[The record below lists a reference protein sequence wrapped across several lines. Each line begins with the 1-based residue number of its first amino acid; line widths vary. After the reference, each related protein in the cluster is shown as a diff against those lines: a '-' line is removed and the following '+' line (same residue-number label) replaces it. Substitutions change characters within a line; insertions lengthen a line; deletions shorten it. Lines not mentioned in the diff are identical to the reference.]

1 MDRSTDLYLLSH
13 SEIFR
18 DLSTEAL
25 DQIRNASLR
34 KKLSKDETLFD
45 QGAPASAFFLIV
57 HGRLRMTQSTPAGQQ
72 VIMQYIGS
80 GESAGYSVISG
91 KDTYSST
98 VVAVNDSVLLS
109 WPKGRFQELMAKHP
123 QIAANALA
131 VVRSRYED
139 LQNRVRELVTEPV
152 EKRIAHT
159 ILRLV
164 QRAGRRTAAGI
175 EVAFPLSRQDIA
187 EMAGTTLHTVSR
199 TISAWENSGIMD
211 SGRRRVVVRKP
222 QDLEDIANRT

>member
-1 MDRSTDLYLLSH
+1 MDRSTDLYLLGH

-25 DQIRNASLR
+25 EQIRNASVR
-34 KKLSKDETLFD
+34 QRLSRGETLFEQD
-45 QGAPASAFFLIV
+45 APASAFFLIV
-57 HGRLRMTQSTPAGQQ
+57 HGRLRMTQSTLAGQQ

-80 GESAGYSVISG
+80 GESAGYSVIVG
-91 KDTYSST
+91 KETYSST
-98 VVAVNDSVLLS
+98 VVAIDDSVLLS
-109 WPKGRFQELMAKHP
+109 WTRARFQELLAKHP
-123 QIAANALA
+123 QIAGNALV
-131 VVRSRYED
+131 VVRSRYEE
-139 LQNRVRELVTEPV
+139 LQNRVRELATESV

-164 QRAGRRTAAGI
+164 QQAGRRTAIGI

-199 TISAWENSGIMD
+199 TISAWESDGIID

-222 QDLEDIANRT
+222 QQLNDIANRT